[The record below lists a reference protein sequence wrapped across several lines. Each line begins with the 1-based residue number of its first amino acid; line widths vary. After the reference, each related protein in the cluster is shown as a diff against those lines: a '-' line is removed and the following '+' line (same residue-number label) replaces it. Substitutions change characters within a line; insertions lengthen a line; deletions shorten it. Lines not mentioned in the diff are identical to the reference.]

1 MPKFLTYIV
10 FLFVLFAG
18 LSLHA
23 QETPSIKLSI
33 DRNQIL
39 IGEPIRLSM
48 DVKSPFINGNE
59 LPQFDSLPHFEVI
72 DKVRMDSL
80 ISADGASY
88 HMEWKITSFDSGTRV
103 IPALIVNIGKQI
115 YRTDSLM
122 VEVSYGSIDTT
133 KDYHDIKSI
142 IDIQNPAVK
151 YVPWLVGIAT
161 LIGLFLFIWFIRHP
175 FPKESIAQRKPD
187 QGLTP
192 LEDAMRSLD
201 ILKKLPLN
209 DQLSVKKYYSGMN
222 DVLRVFL
229 HRHLGMI
236 TMEKTNEELILGLSD
251 LKLDREKFSKLTAA
265 LRMSDFVKFAKY
277 IPGPFENDENLE
289 LIRSSIITINETG
302 K

>member
-1 MPKFLTYIV
+1 MPKSLTYIV
-10 FLFVLFAG
+10 CLFALLAG
-18 LSLHA
+18 LTLHA
-23 QETPSIKLSI
+23 QETPTIKLSI
-33 DRNQIL
+33 DRNEIL

-48 DVKSPFINGNE
+48 DVKSPFVNGNE

-72 DKVRMDSL
+72 DKVSMDSL

-103 IPALIVNIGKQI
+103 IPALTVNIGKQN

-122 VEVSYGSIDTT
+122 VEVSYGTIDTT

-142 IDIQNPAVK
+142 IDIQNPAMK
-151 YVPWLVGIAT
+151 YVPWIVGIAT

-175 FPKESIAQRKPD
+175 FPRESIIQRKSD
-187 QGLTP
+187 TGRTP

-201 ILKKLPLN
+201 ELKKMPLQ
-209 DQLSVKKYYSGMN
+209 DQASVKKYYSGMN
-222 DVLRVFL
+222 DVLRIFM
-229 HRHLGMI
+229 HRHLGMV
-236 TMEKTNEELILGLSD
+236 TMEKTNEELILNLSG
-251 LKLDREKFSKLTAA
+251 LKLDRDKFSKLTAA

-277 IPGPFENDENLE
+277 VPGPFENEENLKQ
-289 LIRSSIITINETG
+289 IRSSIITINETG